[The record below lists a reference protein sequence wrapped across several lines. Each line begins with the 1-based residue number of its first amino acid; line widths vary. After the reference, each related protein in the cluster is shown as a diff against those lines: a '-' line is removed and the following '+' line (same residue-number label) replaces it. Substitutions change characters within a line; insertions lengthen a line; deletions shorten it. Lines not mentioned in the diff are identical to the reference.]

1 MIKVDFDLTMTLAAH
16 NFYRIIGRT
25 LARFED
31 EVSGS
36 LNNKFF
42 QNGGQFTINNDA
54 IVIELKKKRH
64 LPILMDAL
72 EAYQETAIPWL
83 DNRKLIFRPWAV
95 S

>member
-1 MIKVDFDLTMTLAAH
+1 VGNYFETIWGILLELSGDFRWNST
-16 NFYRIIGRT
+16 
-25 LARFED
+25 
-31 EVSGS
+31 SGS

-54 IVIELKKKRH
+54 IVIDLKKKRH
-64 LPILMDAL
+64 LPILLDAL